1 MANPKVWVVHAP
13 VEIADKVEAD
23 CMVAIGWFQMGDLSN
38 FDTREKMKSSYHS
51 VYPDDSEPKI
61 WVGAGQLYRFAHVI
75 QIGDYVLTPLK
86 ASREVLIGEV
96 TGDYEFK
103 PEVISKEYPNI
114 RRVKWLQKVSRD
126 NLSQPFKYALGGI
139 MTVFQVNAYLPEVK
153 ALLQKKPVSKDVVE
167 EAEIQQPATL
177 FYEDVRGKADEM
189 ISDLLSQIDAYDFQE
204 LVAGVLRAM
213 GFKTRVSSPGRDLG
227 VDIVAHPDAFGFESP
242 RIKMQVKHRKGQA
255 TAPEVR
261 ALAGTVRENENG
273 LFVSTSGFTT
283 DALREPERGAK
294 ITLIDRDQFVN
305 LLLENY
311 EKLEPQ
317 YQAIVPLRK
326 VYIPISPS
334 YVPPR

>member
-1 MANPKVWVVHAP
+1 MASPKLWVVHAP
-13 VEIADKVEAD
+13 VEIADKIEID
-23 CMVAIGWFQMGDLSN
+23 SLTAIGWSQMGDLSSL
-38 FDTREKMKSSYHS
+38 DTRQKMKNKYHS

-75 QIGDYVLTPLK
+75 QKGDFILTPLK
-86 ASREVLIGEV
+86 ISREVLIGEV
-96 TGDYEFK
+96 TSDYEFNL
-103 PEVISKEYPNI
+103 EAVSERYPNI
-114 RRVKWLQKVSRD
+114 RRVKWFQKASRD

-153 ALLQKKPVSKDVVE
+153 ALLQKKPVRKDIIE
-167 EAEIQQPATL
+167 EADIQQPATL

-227 VDIVAHPDAFGFESP
+227 VDIIAHPDALGFETP
-242 RIKMQVKHRKGQA
+242 RIKVQVKHRKGQSG
-255 TAPEVR
+255 APEIR
-261 ALAGTVRENENG
+261 ALAGTIRENENG
-273 LFVSTSGFTT
+273 LFVSTGGFTSE
-283 DALREPERGAK
+283 ALREPERGAK

-311 EKLEPQ
+311 EKLDPQ
-317 YQAIVPLRK
+317 YQALVPLRK
-326 VYIPISPS
+326 VYIPVSPG
-334 YVPPR
+334 YVPPK